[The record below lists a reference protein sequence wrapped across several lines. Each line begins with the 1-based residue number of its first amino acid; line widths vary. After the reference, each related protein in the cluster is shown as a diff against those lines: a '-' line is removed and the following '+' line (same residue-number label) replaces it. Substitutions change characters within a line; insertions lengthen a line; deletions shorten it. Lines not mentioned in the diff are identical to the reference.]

1 MNKPESTIEEAES
14 LELLSSVGVALA
26 GSFDFREILQ
36 QTHEAATKL
45 LGGGPVDVLY
55 AGRRSIN
62 SRPFW
67 FPLEATP
74 EGLSAQTRQRVQ
86 DRVERLSERS
96 EQSEGEGRPPAL
108 EEVTEG
114 EAMPII
120 YQREL
125 LGFIF
130 FGSRRK
136 LRNQETR
143 LLSLLALQA
152 ATALRNIHLA
162 QERIHFERLSA
173 VGRMIGSLVHDFR
186 SPLTALRG
194 YAGMLSNHDL
204 DVREREE
211 YSRFLI
217 EECDRLD
224 HMVDELLDFTRGSG
238 SETSPRSVDLRGF
251 LERLAERARIQLAGD
266 GIDVGLSLGY
276 DGPALLDAKRIERA
290 IWNVLTNACQ
300 AMPKG
305 GCVVLRSDCRNGTL
319 LLEVED
325 DGAGIP
331 EEIRHRIFEPF
342 FSFGKAEGIG
352 LGMAIAQRIAQE
364 HGGEIQVEERLGGG
378 TRVRFVLPARG
389 QEEIALAAT
398 RVTGAK

>member
-1 MNKPESTIEEAES
+1 MNKPTATIDDSES

-26 GSFDFREILQ
+26 GSFDFRDILR

-62 SRPFW
+62 SRPLW
-67 FPLEATP
+67 FPAEPTL
-74 EGLSAQTRQRVQ
+74 EGLSAQNRQRVR

-96 EQSEGEGRPPAL
+96 DRCEDAPAL
-108 EEVTEG
+108 DEVTEG
-114 EAMPII
+114 NGMPIT
-120 YQREL
+120 YQEEL

-130 FGSRRK
+130 FGSRRE
-136 LRNQETR
+136 LRNRETR

-194 YAGMLSNHDL
+194 YAGMLSDRGL
-204 DVREREE
+204 DGNEREE

-224 HMVDELLDFTRGSG
+224 HMVNELLDFTRGSR
-238 SETSPRSVDLRGF
+238 SEISPRRIDLRTL
-251 LERLAERARIQLAGD
+251 LERLAERARTQLADG
-266 GIDVGLSLGY
+266 GIDVGLSLRY
-276 DGPALLDAKRIERA
+276 DGEVFLDSKNVERA
-290 IWNVLTNACQ
+290 LWNILTNACQ
-300 AMPKG
+300 AMPQG
-305 GCVVLRSDCRNGTL
+305 GCVVLRSDRRDATL

-325 DGAGIP
+325 DGDGIP
-331 EEIRHRIFEPF
+331 EDIRHRIFEPF

-364 HGGEIQVEERLGGG
+364 HGGEIEVEERLGGG
-378 TRVRFVLPARG
+378 TRVRFLLPVPDH
-389 QEEIALAAT
+389 QKIELASSRAT
-398 RVTGAK
+398 GVK